1 MKGEGK
7 MVLMCCLK
15 DTTLHLYL
23 MQKVKKAGRAKI
35 FRQIVGAFKVLCYNI
50 LNDINYMCK
59 GVFPMEE
66 AVLYAVENNIA
77 TITMNRPKS
86 LNSMNDALIDG
97 LHAAITKAAADAE
110 VRAIVLTGNGK
121 AFCAGGD
128 LSYLNGL
135 EGVAAKKDFIAK
147 VGDVAKRLTT
157 IPKPVIAYINGVTA
171 GAGVNLMLAC
181 DLVYASAKARFGE
194 SFAKVGL
201 IPDCGGLYFL
211 PKAIGVLK
219 AKELMFTGDLIDA
232 ATAKELGMLNDIY
245 EDEELKDKVYAMAAR
260 LAASAPLSISLT
272 KKYLNDHDLTLDE
285 VLAIEE
291 TTQALLMGTDD
302 CKEGIAAFY
311 EKRAP
316 QFTGK

>member
-1 MKGEGK
+1 
-7 MVLMCCLK
+7 
-15 DTTLHLYL
+15 
-23 MQKVKKAGRAKI
+23 
-35 FRQIVGAFKVLCYNI
+35 
-50 LNDINYMCK
+50 
-59 GVFPMEE
+59 MEE
-66 AVLYAVENNIA
+66 AVLYVVENNIA

-86 LNSMNDALIDG
+86 LNSMNDGLIDG
-97 LHAAITKAAADAE
+97 LHAALDKAVADAE
-110 VRAIVLTGNGK
+110 VSAIVLTGSGK

-135 EGVAAKKDFIAK
+135 NGTAEKKSFIAR
-147 VGDVAKRLTT
+147 VGDVAKRITT
-157 IPKPVIAYINGVTA
+157 IEKPVIAWVNGVTA

-181 DLVYASAKARFGE
+181 DLIYASDKARFGE

-211 PKAIGVLK
+211 PKAIGVHK

-232 ATAKELGMLNDIY
+232 ATAEELGMLNHVC
-245 EDEELKDKVYAMAAR
+245 EDAELKDKVYEMAAR
-260 LAASAPLSISLT
+260 LAASAPLAIGLT
-272 KKYLNDHDLTLDE
+272 KKYLNNTALTLDE

-316 QFTGK
+316 KFTGK

>member
-1 MKGEGK
+1 
-7 MVLMCCLK
+7 
-15 DTTLHLYL
+15 
-23 MQKVKKAGRAKI
+23 
-35 FRQIVGAFKVLCYNI
+35 
-50 LNDINYMCK
+50 
-59 GVFPMEE
+59 MEE
-66 AVLYAVENNIA
+66 AVLYVVEKNIA

-86 LNSMNDALIDG
+86 LNSMNDGLING
-97 LHAAITKAAADAE
+97 LHEALDKAVSDAE

-135 EGVAAKKDFIAK
+135 AGTAEKKAFIAK
-147 VGDVAKRLTT
+147 VGDVAKRITT
-157 IPKPVIAYINGVTA
+157 IEKPVIAYVNGVTA

-181 DLVYASAKARFGE
+181 DLVYASSKARFGE

-211 PKAIGVLK
+211 PKAIGVHK

-232 ATAKELGMLNDIY
+232 CTAKELGMLNHVY
-245 EDEELKDKVYAMAAR
+245 EDAELKDKVYEMAAR
-260 LAASAPLSISLT
+260 LAASAPLAIGLT
-272 KKYLNDHDLTLDE
+272 KKYLNNTALTLDE

-291 TTQALLMGTDD
+291 TTQSLLMGTDD

-316 QFTGK
+316 KFTGK

>member
-1 MKGEGK
+1 
-7 MVLMCCLK
+7 
-15 DTTLHLYL
+15 
-23 MQKVKKAGRAKI
+23 
-35 FRQIVGAFKVLCYNI
+35 
-50 LNDINYMCK
+50 
-59 GVFPMEE
+59 MEE
-66 AVLYAVENNIA
+66 AVLYVVENNIA

-86 LNSMNDALIDG
+86 LNSMNDGLIDG
-97 LHAAITKAAADAE
+97 LHAALDKAVADAE

-135 EGVAAKKDFIAK
+135 NGTAEKKSFIAK
-147 VGDVAKRLTT
+147 VGDVAKRITT
-157 IPKPVIAYINGVTA
+157 IEKPVIAWVNGVTA

-181 DLVYASAKARFGE
+181 DLIYASGKARFGE

-211 PKAIGVLK
+211 PKAIGVHK

-232 ATAKELGMLNDIY
+232 ATAKELGMLNY
-245 EDEELKDKVYAMAAR
+245 VCEDAELKDKVYEMAAR
-260 LAASAPLSISLT
+260 LAASAPLAIGLT
-272 KKYLNDHDLTLDE
+272 KKYLNNTALTLDE

-291 TTQALLMGTDD
+291 TTQSLLMGTDD

>member
-1 MKGEGK
+1 
-7 MVLMCCLK
+7 
-15 DTTLHLYL
+15 
-23 MQKVKKAGRAKI
+23 
-35 FRQIVGAFKVLCYNI
+35 
-50 LNDINYMCK
+50 
-59 GVFPMEE
+59 MEE
-66 AVLYAVENNIA
+66 VVLYVVENNIA

-86 LNSMNDALIDG
+86 LNSMNDGLIDG
-97 LHAAITKAAADAE
+97 LHAALDKAVADAD

-135 EGVAAKKDFIAK
+135 NGTAEKKSFIAK
-147 VGDVAKRLTT
+147 VGDVAKRITT
-157 IPKPVIAYINGVTA
+157 IEKPVIAWVNGVTA

-181 DLVYASAKARFGE
+181 DLIYASGKARFGE

-211 PKAIGVLK
+211 PKAIGVHK

-232 ATAKELGMLNDIY
+232 ATAKELGMLNHVC
-245 EDEELKDKVYAMAAR
+245 EDAELKDKVYEMAAR
-260 LAASAPLSISLT
+260 LAASAPLAIGLT
-272 KKYLNDHDLTLDE
+272 KKYLNNTALTLDE

>member
-1 MKGEGK
+1 
-7 MVLMCCLK
+7 
-15 DTTLHLYL
+15 
-23 MQKVKKAGRAKI
+23 
-35 FRQIVGAFKVLCYNI
+35 
-50 LNDINYMCK
+50 
-59 GVFPMEE
+59 MEE
-66 AVLYAVENNIA
+66 AVLYVVENNIA

-86 LNSMNDALIDG
+86 LNSMNDGLIDG
-97 LHAAITKAAADAE
+97 LHAALDKAVADAE

-135 EGVAAKKDFIAK
+135 NGTAEKKSFIAK
-147 VGDVAKRLTT
+147 VGDVAKRITT
-157 IPKPVIAYINGVTA
+157 IEKPVIAWVNGVTA

-181 DLVYASAKARFGE
+181 DLIYASGKARFGE

-211 PKAIGVLK
+211 PKAIGVHK

-232 ATAKELGMLNDIY
+232 ATAKGLGMLNHVC
-245 EDEELKDKVYAMAAR
+245 EDAELKDKVYEMAAR
-260 LAASAPLSISLT
+260 LAASAPLAIGLT
-272 KKYLNDHDLTLDE
+272 KKYLNNTALTLDE

-316 QFTGK
+316 KFTGK

>member
-1 MKGEGK
+1 
-7 MVLMCCLK
+7 
-15 DTTLHLYL
+15 
-23 MQKVKKAGRAKI
+23 
-35 FRQIVGAFKVLCYNI
+35 
-50 LNDINYMCK
+50 
-59 GVFPMEE
+59 MEE
-66 AVLYAVENNIA
+66 AVLYVVENNIA

-86 LNSMNDALIDG
+86 LNSMNDGLIDG
-97 LHAAITKAAADAE
+97 LHAALDKAVADAE

-135 EGVAAKKDFIAK
+135 NGTAEKKSFIAK
-147 VGDVAKRLTT
+147 VGDVAKRITT
-157 IPKPVIAYINGVTA
+157 IEKPVIAWVNGVTA

-181 DLVYASAKARFGE
+181 DLIYASGKARFGE

-211 PKAIGVLK
+211 PKAIGVHK

-232 ATAKELGMLNDIY
+232 PTAKELGMLNHVC
-245 EDEELKDKVYAMAAR
+245 EDPELKDKVYEMAAR
-260 LAASAPLSISLT
+260 LAASAPLAIGLT
-272 KKYLNDHDLTLDE
+272 KKYLNNTALTLDE

>member
-1 MKGEGK
+1 
-7 MVLMCCLK
+7 
-15 DTTLHLYL
+15 
-23 MQKVKKAGRAKI
+23 
-35 FRQIVGAFKVLCYNI
+35 
-50 LNDINYMCK
+50 
-59 GVFPMEE
+59 MEE

-147 VGDVAKRLTT
+147 VGDVAKRLTA

-211 PKAIGVLK
+211 PKA
-219 AKELMFTGDLIDA
+219 TGDLIDA
-232 ATAKELGMLNDIY
+232 ATAKELGMLNDVY